1 MKERSGHFMQHEY
14 QNLLGNSET
23 QILSNI
29 KLVFDKWDNAS
40 VEDNIKCFKQYM
52 GLKLRLRR
60 KQLGLT
66 QTKIAKK
73 LNVTLN
79 YARDKFS
86 KASLQKGACCLPIL
100 PGVWTKISIQTS
112 AWNTNNLIWNGLCW
126 VLCTFAK

>member
-1 MKERSGHFMQHEY
+1 MQHEY

-73 LNVTLN
+73 LNVTFQQFQKYEKATNSIPL
-79 YARDKFS
+79 S
-86 KASLQKGACCLPIL
+86 KLII
-100 PGVWTKISIQTS
+100 ISINSSRNQVC
-112 AWNTNNLIWNGLCW
+112 LLGCIELRPM
-126 VLCTFAK
+126 KP

>member
-1 MKERSGHFMQHEY
+1 MQHEY

-23 QILSNI
+23 QIMSNI

-52 GLKLRLRR
+52 VLKLRLRR

-73 LNVTLN
+73 LNVTFQQFQKYEKATNSIPLSKLMLFCEATKTDMEWFIRPIRKMNKQIYLN
-79 YARDKFS
+79 GR
-86 KASLQKGACCLPIL
+86 
-100 PGVWTKISIQTS
+100 
-112 AWNTNNLIWNGLCW
+112 
-126 VLCTFAK
+126 

>member
-73 LNVTLN
+73 LNVTFQQFQKYEKATNSIPLSKLMLFCEATKTDMEWFIRPIRKMNKQIYLN
-79 YARDKFS
+79 GR
-86 KASLQKGACCLPIL
+86 
-100 PGVWTKISIQTS
+100 
-112 AWNTNNLIWNGLCW
+112 
-126 VLCTFAK
+126 